1 MFVFMFVFVFVCYRQ
16 TAVLHW
22 LVNGRVLDPGKSGD
36 SESRVTANQRIA
48 GYLFQ
53 VLIILTS
60 LVPRWLNIL
69 WISLL
74 IL

>member
-1 MFVFMFVFVFVCYRQ
+1 MVCIHIYVCICVFCYRQ

-53 VLIILTS
+53 VLIILSSRVFHKIIFSTK
-60 LVPRWLNIL
+60 N
-69 WISLL
+69 
-74 IL
+74 